1 LNTIYLICA
10 VAGGTVLLLR
20 LILTLIGLD
29 HGDADL
35 PDDASFDVDTDAAH
49 GHAGGGI
56 NLFSMQ
62 SIAGFFTMF
71 GLVGMGLL
79 QINVSETLSMIGALL
94 AGGVTALATAL
105 IFMQMQK
112 LQSEGTLNIRNAIG
126 KTGTVYLTIPE
137 SGTGV
142 VNVTVQ
148 GALRTLDAVSQH
160 GNRLPTGTVV
170 KVVDITAG
178 KLLVVT
184 ELVEQAADS
193 QQEVNP
199 QQAAE

>member
-1 LNTIYLICA
+1 MNTIYLICA
-10 VAGGTVLLLR
+10 VAGGTMLLLR

-29 HGDADL
+29 HGGGDL
-35 PDDASFDVDTDAAH
+35 PDDASFDVDTDAAD
-49 GHAGGGI
+49 GHGGGL

-62 SIAGFFTMF
+62 SIAGFLTMF

-79 QINVSETLSMIGALL
+79 QINVSEALSMVGALL
-94 AGGVTALATAL
+94 SGGVTAVATAL
-105 IFMQMQK
+105 IFLQMQK

-126 KTGTVYLTIPE
+126 RTGTVYLTIPE

-148 GALRTLDAVSQH
+148 GAMRTLDAVSQR
-160 GNRLPTGTVV
+160 GNRLPTGTVI

-184 ELVEQAADS
+184 ESAEQAADS

>member
-1 LNTIYLICA
+1 M
-10 VAGGTVLLLR
+10 LLLR

-29 HGDADL
+29 HGGGDL
-35 PDDASFDVDTDAAH
+35 PDDASFDVDTDAAD
-49 GHAGGGI
+49 GHGGGL

-62 SIAGFFTMF
+62 SIAGFLTMF

-79 QINVSETLSMIGALL
+79 QINVSEALSMVGALL
-94 AGGVTALATAL
+94 SGGVTAVATAL
-105 IFMQMQK
+105 IFLQMQK

-126 KTGTVYLTIPE
+126 RTGTVYLTIPE

-148 GALRTLDAVSQH
+148 GAMRTLDAVSQR
-160 GNRLPTGTVV
+160 GNRLPTGTVI

-184 ELVEQAADS
+184 ESAEQAADS